1 MLTRSDAEGAKTIS
15 RLKGWYYRVSQ
26 NPLIKKPVRNGL
38 FLLRVSSTNLD
49 CLKGQQILNVI
60 RCIGPQTA
68 LQPFSIDVF
77 SFARLNEQDYI
88 ALIPQL
94 LKQSCL
100 VAGNG
105 HENISCDQ
113 WVIFKSR
120 SMLEEHY
127 AAATCFF
134 LKTIGVF
141 GLRPSRR
148 STNSF
153 MISNIVELTARTRMA
168 RVHAT

>member
-1 MLTRSDAEGAKTIS
+1 MRLSSWRGACLIQTPDRFKQAKHPSLISIAKMGVTID
-15 RLKGWYYRVSQ
+15 
-26 NPLIKKPVRNGL
+26 

-68 LQPFSIDVF
+68 LQPFSTYVF

-105 HENISCDQ
+105 HENMGFGEQ
-113 WVIFKSR
+113 W
-120 SMLEEHY
+120 
-127 AAATCFF
+127 
-134 LKTIGVF
+134 
-141 GLRPSRR
+141 
-148 STNSF
+148 NSK
-153 MISNIVELTARTRMA
+153 RT
-168 RVHAT
+168 

>member
-1 MLTRSDAEGAKTIS
+1 M
-15 RLKGWYYRVSQ
+15 
-26 NPLIKKPVRNGL
+26 
-38 FLLRVSSTNLD
+38 
-49 CLKGQQILNVI
+49 I

-68 LQPFSIDVF
+68 LQPFSTDVF

-153 MISNIVELTARTRMA
+153 MISNIVELTARTRIA

>member
-94 LKQSCL
+94 SNSVEKFPGNSVQKFPVAQAFFTAFFRCLKRKESL
-100 VAGNG
+100 PVSR
-105 HENISCDQ
+105 ISQ
-113 WVIFKSR
+113 W
-120 SMLEEHY
+120 
-127 AAATCFF
+127 
-134 LKTIGVF
+134 
-141 GLRPSRR
+141 
-148 STNSF
+148 
-153 MISNIVELTARTRMA
+153 
-168 RVHAT
+168 